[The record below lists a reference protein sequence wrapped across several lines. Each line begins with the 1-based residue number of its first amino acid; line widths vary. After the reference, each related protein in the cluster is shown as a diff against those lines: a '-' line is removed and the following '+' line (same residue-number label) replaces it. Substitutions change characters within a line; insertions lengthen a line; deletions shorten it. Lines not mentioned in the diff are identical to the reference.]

1 MKETSNI
8 RAGSLWS
15 PQEGSALMNIGDYAR
30 NDSSF
35 ARNDA
40 LWRGLGTFMGAK
52 DGFEPG
58 GMSSMSLARFL

>member
-1 MKETSNI
+1 
-8 RAGSLWS
+8 
-15 PQEGSALMNIGDYAR
+15 MNIGDYAR